1 MLIILSLPY
10 RAINSQ
16 TVAEPANMPSPIP
29 EGTMKIIRIRVIMHI
44 IIASH
49 QLHNKFRHRPVAAA
63 ILSNPKIMPMTPII
77 IKLSCKNGIVKI

>member
-1 MLIILSLPY
+1 LIILSLPY

-16 TVAEPANMPSPIP
+16 TVAKPASMPSPIP
-29 EGTMKIIRIRVIMHI
+29 EGTMKIIRVRVIMHI

-77 IKLSCKNGIVKI
+77 IKLSRKNGIAKI